1 MKKMIETMSN
11 KPRIAKNEVRM
22 IARKFTV
29 KIEMAS
35 HLIKMLWFLSASLEL
50 DNRNPRII
58 LISC

>member
-1 MKKMIETMSN
+1 MSN

-50 DNRNPRII
+50 DNRNARII